1 MNLKS
6 AVNGKQLGMGFLVLI
21 FLNPL
26 QSQDVPMLQMGT
38 WLDSGQHFIYQCAHQ
53 EIYIDPATNDTATT
67 HYNIEIEVL
76 AKNDTACFLS
86 ATYRNVIADSQSS
99 AESQF
104 ISSLINGLNI
114 QYQTNLDGKLIRIRN
129 VNDMKF
135 YLLGSYTLAME
146 EFKGP
151 AEEKNKLLTIQ
162 PFVTSDQFVMQAC
175 EEIPMMSH
183 FAGSV
188 FRLDTVNV
196 EPSSFPNALADSTFP
211 AISEVTVHDVGSDG
225 RMHISQKSRINYD
238 LGGPMIISTI
248 KNIFKEKGIPI
259 PSDSVLIQMIRYS
272 EDLEVTMQMP
282 KSWLTALYFEKHS
295 GFGSTENVSITRM
308 TLLN

>member
-6 AVNGKQLGMGFLVLI
+6 AVKGKHMGMGILALI
-21 FLNPL
+21 LLNPL
-26 QSQDVPMLQMGT
+26 KSQDVPMLQLGT
-38 WLDSGQHFIYQCAHQ
+38 WLDSGQHFTYQCAHQ
-53 EIYIDPATNDTATT
+53 EVYMDPAANDTATT
-67 HYNIEIEVL
+67 HYQIEIAVL
-76 AKNDTACFLS
+76 GKNDTACFLS
-86 ATYRNVIADSQSS
+86 ATYRNVIADTQSS

-114 QYQTNLDGKLIRIRN
+114 QYQTNLEGKLIRIRN
-129 VNDMKF
+129 VDDMKF
-135 YLLGSYTLAME
+135 YLLGSYTRAME

-151 AEEKNKLLTIQ
+151 SSEKDKLLTIQ

-196 EPSSFPNALADSTFP
+196 VPSSFPNALADSTFP
-211 AISEVTVHDVGSDG
+211 AISEVTVHEVGPDG
-225 RMHISQKSRINYD
+225 RLHISQQSRINYD
-238 LGGPMIISTI
+238 LGGPMIITTI
-248 KNIFKEKGIPI
+248 KNIFKEKGIPL
-259 PSDSVLIQMIRYS
+259 PSESVLIQMIRYS

-282 KSWLTALYFEKHS
+282 NSWLTELYFEKHS

-308 TLLN
+308 NLVN